1 MTFEEALA
9 QIDVAVR
16 EPGAALEEL
25 AACFRSG
32 AISKEQ
38 EMASLRAA
46 FEKTVQELTLRA
58 SNFTVPTMPTL
69 RPKLRNVARRSFSM
83 AMAFDSSSLRW
94 VLAVRKLQRS
104 RHT

>member
-1 MTFEEALA
+1 MTFEAALA
-9 QIDVAVR
+9 QIEVAVR
-16 EPGAALEEL
+16 EHGAVLEEL
-25 AACFRSG
+25 AGRFRSG

-38 EMASLRAA
+38 FVAEMASFRAA

-83 AMAFDSSSLRW
+83 AMAFD
-94 VLAVRKLQRS
+94 
-104 RHT
+104 